1 MKVLIGLLLLAVL
14 VVATALA
21 FEIWSPFYV
30 VPSIA
35 LVGCYLVACIVNV
48 QPKTAV
54 VIVNPFGGMRE
65 ARQGWQL
72 VLRPF
77 EWLGKING
85 AEVFSLQKRV
95 LDVKL
100 DVESEDEEVLTLD
113 LSINFRIVA
122 LIKFLEFP
130 DAELKESISEHA
142 KALASERARLCKD
155 RDEIMDKK
163 ADIED
168 FIHFGFQRRM
178 FSGNL
183 LLEEYHGIKVDT
195 VVISDPE
202 LPEDLKKAEV
212 EREIAEKRAE
222 AKVHEAKGLSKAA
235 KALQGRTPKGQQPT
249 LSREKA
255 IELEL
260 IRSGAIK
267 KENKEVDIGSN
278 LTKVLDD
285 VPKSFLGLLGSVFGP
300 KGGKRKGKKK
310 GGP

>member
-1 MKVLIGLLLLAVL
+1 MKVIFGLLVLAAL
-14 VVATALA
+14 VVATVLA
-21 FEIWSPFYV
+21 AETWPLYYV
-30 VPSIA
+30 VPSAA
-35 LVGCYLVACIVNV
+35 LVVVYLLGCIVNV

-130 DAELKESISEHA
+130 EAEFKESLSEHA

-222 AKVHEAKGLSKAA
+222 AKVHEAKGLARAA
-235 KALQGRTPKGQQPT
+235 KALQGRTPKGQQPEMK
-249 LSREKA
+249 REKA
-255 IELEL
+255 MELEL

-267 KENKEVDIGSN
+267 KENKEVEIGPHLAEAIDS
-278 LTKVLDD
+278 LPKGVLA
-285 VPKSFLGLLGSVFGP
+285 FFGSLFMP